1 MFTHKDIENR
11 TIFVIHCLHD
21 RNLKVSNGE
30 LLLEDTDENAK
41 KKVLTKIPFQKVLAL
56 FITGPIS
63 ITTPLLDKCKQFNVA
78 IVVTKFNLRPVFYWS
93 NCAEGNFLLRQRQYL
108 LDKKDIFIAK
118 RLMENKLTN
127 QLSLL
132 RNTRERNK
140 IVMYAREQIEVAL
153 AKLPSIT
160 EYNTLLSAEGNAAKL
175 FFGAYF
181 QKFDWQ
187 GRRPRAKVDYINT
200 TLDIGYTILFNF
212 VECFVRMF
220 GFDIFIGVYHR
231 LWFRRKSLICDL
243 MEPFRCVIEH
253 TVRRAIEMGDIKAED
268 FDNYNGE
275 YKLKYEKCG
284 EYYRMFYD
292 ALIPHKGDVFEFVRE
307 YYRSFMCETQ
317 TRAYPKFLI

>member
-108 LDKKDIFIAK
+108 LDKKDISIAK
-118 RLMENKLTN
+118 HLMENKLTN

-140 IVMYAREQIEVAL
+140 TVMYAREQIESAL
-153 AKLPSIT
+153 AKLPSIS

-181 QKFDWQ
+181 QKFDWH
-187 GRRPRAKVDYINT
+187 GRKPRAKVDYINT

-220 GFDIFIGVYHR
+220 GFDIYIGVYHR

-243 MEPFRCVIEH
+243 MEPFRCIIEH

-275 YKLKYEKCG
+275 FKLRYEKCG
-284 EYYRMFYD
+284 EYYRRFYD

>member
-56 FITGPIS
+56 FITGPIT
-63 ITTPLLDKCKQFNVA
+63 IITPLLDKCKYHNVA
-78 IVVTKFNLRPVFYWS
+78 LVVTKFNLRPVFYWS
-93 NCAEGNFLLRQRQYL
+93 NCAEGNFLLRQRQYR
-108 LDKKDIFIAK
+108 LDKKDISIAK

-132 RNTRERNK
+132 RDTRERNK
-140 IVMYAREQIEVAL
+140 TVMFAREQIEAAL

-187 GRRPRAKVDYINT
+187 GRRPRTKVDYINT

-220 GFDIFIGVYHR
+220 GFDIYIGVYHR

-243 MEPFRCVIEH
+243 IEPFRCIIEH
-253 TVRRAIEMGDIKAED
+253 TVRSALSREIITKED
-268 FDNYNGE
+268 FNNYNGE
-275 YKLKYEKCG
+275 YKLKHEKCG
-284 EYYRMFYD
+284 DYYRMFYD

-307 YYRSFMCETQ
+307 YYRSFMSETQ
-317 TRAYPKFLI
+317 TRKYPQFLI

>member
-11 TIFVIHCLHD
+11 TIFVVNCLHN
-21 RNLKVSNGE
+21 RNLRVSNGE
-30 LLLEDTDENAK
+30 LLLEDTDENTA

-56 FITGPIS
+56 FVTGPIS
-63 ITTPLLDKCKQFNVA
+63 ITTPLLDKCKYHNVA
-78 IVVTKFNLRPVFYWS
+78 IVVTRFNLRPVFYWS
-93 NCAEGNFLLRQRQYL
+93 NISEGNFLLRRRQYQ
-108 LDKKDIFIAK
+108 LDRNDISIAK
-118 RLMENKLTN
+118 HLVENKLTN
-127 QLSLL
+127 QLLLL

-140 IVMYAREQIEVAL
+140 AVMYAREQIETAL

-175 FFGAYF
+175 FFGTYF

-187 GRRPRAKVDYINT
+187 GRKPRAKIDFINT
-200 TLDIGYTILFNF
+200 TLDIGYTILFNY

-220 GFDIFIGVYHR
+220 GFDIYIGVYHR

-243 MEPFRCVIEH
+243 IEPFRCIIEH
-253 TVRRAIEMGDIKAED
+253 TVRRAIEMGDVKAED
-268 FDNYNGE
+268 FNNYNGE
-275 YKLKYEKCG
+275 YKLKYDKCG

-317 TRAYPKFLI
+317 TRKYPQFLI